1 MPIDDDEVERARSE
15 EFPGE
20 SDLESALLKDTLTD
34 VVSRSALT
42 LDDSAML
49 AEAISLMRR
58 EHRGCVLLTHHG
70 RLSGIFTERD
80 LLLRVAGLP
89 VDYEHT
95 AVSAYM
101 TREPVTLPADSSVA
115 FALNRMTVEGFRH
128 IPLVD
133 DAGRPTG
140 VVSMREVVQYL
151 SEFFSKDVLNLPPD
165 PRIGFKSREGA

>member
-1 MPIDDDEVERARSE
+1 MPIDDDEAERAHAE
-15 EFPGE
+15 ELEGP
-20 SDLESALLKDTLTD
+20 SDLQSALLKDTLTD

-42 LDDSAML
+42 LDENSTL
-49 AEAISLMRR
+49 AEVIGLMRR
-58 EHRGCVLLTHHG
+58 EHRGCALLTRDG

-95 AVSAYM
+95 AVSVYM
-101 TREPVTLPADSSVA
+101 TRDPVTLPADSNVA

-133 DAGRPTG
+133 DAGHPTG

-151 SEFFSKDVLNLPPD
+151 SDFFSKDVLNLPPD
-165 PRIGFKSREGA
+165 PRIRFKSREGA